1 MFLNK
6 NYAVDLN
13 FLLDTLQQM
22 QENGQKK
29 TLQGGFTSEIL
40 SSYVFCPRKFMIHRR
55 KSRKERIENEWEIV
69 GGNTLK
75 KRFNGRSIS
84 HLTSSFFL

>member
-1 MFLNK
+1 M
-6 NYAVDLN
+6 VR
-13 FLLDTLQQM
+13 
-22 QENGQKK
+22 KK

-75 KRFNGRSIS
+75 KKGQWKKHFPP
-84 HLTSSFFL
+84 HLFIFLMKCCDYIIEQMSLKYIIECYSL

>member
-1 MFLNK
+1 M
-6 NYAVDLN
+6 VR
-13 FLLDTLQQM
+13 
-22 QENGQKK
+22 KK
-29 TLQGGFTSEIL
+29 TLQGGFKSEIL

-75 KRFNGRSIS
+75 KGSMEEAFP
-84 HLTSSFFL
+84 TSPLHFSYDML